1 MRKAL
6 LTVISFTLCLY
17 ITSCSQSSKPE
28 KARTIETIA
37 TDAQQTL
44 SFNHEPLSIDPIGI
58 GDILSSVVRLILD
71 LNKEENMLHVYNLPH
86 LQFLG
91 SFQKIGNGPDEVIL
105 PSAFTQWFNKD
116 GQIQLVMR
124 SYQKFTGLL
133 NISKSLIENKAIY
146 DNKYTYNAPKGK
158 NSFQQSSVSYLLG
171 DSIFLINR
179 SIIMR
184 PQDNQNDFFEVYD
197 YKNDSILRSFYAS
210 NFPKE
215 LLEHHGRDQAFQKDI
230 AISNDCKKMV
240 IAYRFL
246 NMISIVN
253 IEKEEINNL
262 FTDGNKLNWEQ
273 VIEGTPKP
281 YYTKVHCNNAYIW
294 AMAIEG
300 EDPSTFRSRLDI
312 FDWKG
317 NYLCKAH
324 LDKWVSSFSID
335 ERNQTMY
342 AVTADDMLVRYNIK
356 ELLDQLP

>member
-1 MRKAL
+1 MITKFEEEPQKS
-6 LTVISFTLCLY
+6 ISIF
-17 ITSCSQSSKPE
+17 
-28 KARTIETIA
+28 
-37 TDAQQTL
+37 
-44 SFNHEPLSIDPIGI
+44 H
-58 GDILSSVVRLILD
+58 
-71 LNKEENMLHVYNLPH
+71 H
-86 LQFLG
+86 LRR
-91 SFQKIGNGPDEVIL
+91 
-105 PSAFTQWFNKD
+105 
-116 GQIQLVMR
+116 IQL
-124 SYQKFTGLL
+124 
-133 NISKSLIENKAIY
+133 IY
-146 DNKYTYNAPKGK
+146 
-158 NSFQQSSVSYLLG
+158 
-171 DSIFLINR
+171 R
-179 SIIMR
+179 SI
-184 PQDNQNDFFEVYD
+184 
-197 YKNDSILRSFYAS
+197 
-210 NFPKE
+210 
-215 LLEHHGRDQAFQKDI
+215 LEHHGRDQAFQKDI

-335 ERNQTMY
+335 KRNQTMY